1 MCQAG
6 DCVSSLQKFLFILA
20 QKWVCRRAV
29 FSRWE
34 GHGAGKN
41 SGVGNEVALELI
53 SWWDIPE
60 AAGRHYV

>member
-1 MCQAG
+1 M
-6 DCVSSLQKFLFILA
+6 FILA